1 MLQVRVAASCRTWS
15 DVPLIDERLLTG
27 SQAQPA
33 MAAPPF
39 TGRQLAILAEQLAA
53 VGNWQLQQQN

>member
-1 MLQVRVAASCRTWS
+1 
-15 DVPLIDERLLTG
+15 
-27 SQAQPA
+27 